1 MSAQPQM
8 NDVHPGGQR
17 RGRAPVHPI
26 VSPPAGRVPVDAA
39 AARLTAADVAVEAVA
54 AGGQLPVTGAVQPD
68 AWKMTPWRLLQN
80 DKRGSTFEEV
90 VQGFDADA
98 VFAEA
103 QRCLLCKDPTC
114 IAGCP
119 NNNPIPTYIAF
130 VAEGRILDAA
140 VADYEKNSLG
150 ACTGRVCAWENQCEG
165 HCVLNARGE
174 GVRVGA
180 IERYIADYAL
190 AHHEEFE
197 ALIAQRAAER
207 AERGSSSYIDPELS
221 SFAAA
226 VRAYG
231 DAVPASYGP
240 GYGLPDNSVLTGY
253 SVAVIGAGPAGL
265 ACADFLSRRGA
276 AVVVFEAQ
284 KYAGGL
290 LADGIPEFVLP
301 EGTVEHEVDRLRR
314 QGVVFCFE
322 QALGRDIRLEELRVE
337 FDAVFLGIGAIKARR
352 LGVRG
357 EDAVGVSIAQQ
368 YLQEV
373 KVAMSHVGVEGFA
386 VPTVGRRVLVIG
398 AGDTAMDAARTSV
411 RLGAEEVYIVYRR
424 TRAESPSRDGEVEH
438 TLHEGV
444 HFEYLV
450 NPVEFLKD
458 EHGHV
463 NAARLVR
470 MRLGEPDASGRR
482 SPEPIPGSEYDQECD
497 QVIEALGYSAN
508 GSVIGQ
514 PELLTRGGTVRVRTE
529 RGDTEIEGVFAGGDI
544 VRGAMTVVHAIR
556 DGRLA
561 ADAIGEYLL
570 KRSGLQSEAP
580 LAGEA
585 LAAD

>member
-1 MSAQPQM
+1 MSSQPEV
-8 NDVHPGGQR
+8 NNAPHGAEGG
-17 RGRAPVHPI
+17 
-26 VSPPAGRVPVDAA
+26 
-39 AARLTAADVAVEAVA
+39 ARAADAVV
-54 AGGQLPVTGAVQPD
+54 GVQHILEPET
-68 AWKMTPWRLLQN
+68 WKMTPWRVLQQ
-80 DKRGSTFEEV
+80 DKRLSTFDEV

-114 IAGCP
+114 ISGCP
-119 NNNPIPTYIAF
+119 NNNPIPTYIGF
-130 VAEGRILDAA
+130 VQEGRILDAA

-174 GVRVGA
+174 GVRIGA

-190 AHHEEFE
+190 AHKDEFE

-207 AERGSSSYIDPELS
+207 AATGRSSYTDPEVS
-221 SFAAA
+221 PFAAA
-226 VRAYG
+226 VMAYG
-231 DAVPASYGP
+231 NSTPPEYRPEFAVP
-240 GYGLPDNSVLTGY
+240 DNRSLAGFA
-253 SVAVIGAGPAGL
+253 VAVVGAGPAGL

-301 EGTVEHEVDRLRR
+301 EGTVDREVARLRD

-322 QALGRDIRLEELRVE
+322 SALGRDVQLEDLRRD
-337 FDAVFLGIGAIKARR
+337 FDSVFLGIGAVKARR
-352 LGVRG
+352 MGVPG
-357 EDAVGVSIAQQ
+357 EDALGVGTAQQ
-368 YLQEV
+368 YLQHV
-373 KVAMSHVGVEGFA
+373 KVAMSHEGELGFE
-386 VPTVGRRVLVIG
+386 VPFVGRRVLVIG
-398 AGDTAMDAARTSV
+398 AGDTAMDAARTSI

-438 TLHEGV
+438 TLTEGT

-458 EHGHV
+458 EKGHV
-463 NAARLVR
+463 RAARLVR
-470 MRLGEPDASGRR
+470 MQLGAPDASGRR
-482 SPEPIPGSEYDQECD
+482 SPEPIPGSEYDQPCD
-497 QVIEALGYSAN
+497 QVIMAVGYSAD
-508 GSVIGQ
+508 GSVIGH
-514 PELLTRGGTVRVRTE
+514 PEILNKNGTVRIHNEGGET
-529 RGDTEIEGVFAGGDI
+529 DLEGVFAGGDI
-544 VRGAMTVVHAIR
+544 SRGAMTVVHAIR

-561 ADAIGEYLL
+561 ADSIGEYLL
-570 KRSGLQSEAP
+570 SRAAPATLAEA
-580 LAGEA
+580 EA
-585 LAAD
+585 AAD

>member
-1 MSAQPQM
+1 MSAQPQL
-8 NDVHPGGQR
+8 NDAKFGGQ
-17 RGRAPVHPI
+17 G
-26 VSPPAGRVPVDAA
+26 PASATGHSIPESTRTRTPVDAA
-39 AARLTAADVAVEAVA
+39 AARLTAADVAVDKVA
-54 AGGQLPVTGAVQPD
+54 AAGQLPVTGAVQPHP
-68 AWKMTPWRLLQN
+68 WQMTPWRLLQN
-80 DKRGSTFEEV
+80 DKRNTTFDEV
-90 VQGFDADA
+90 IQGFDADA

-119 NNNPIPTYIAF
+119 NNNPIPTYIGF

-150 ACTGRVCAWENQCEG
+150 ACTGRVCAWESQCEG

-190 AHHEEFE
+190 KHHEEFE

-207 AERGSSSYIDPELS
+207 AQRGSSSYTDPNVS

-226 VRAYG
+226 VGAYG
-231 DAVPASYGP
+231 DAVPPAYGP
-240 GYGLPDNSVLTGY
+240 GFGLPDDSVLKGY
-253 SVAVIGAGPAGL
+253 NVAVIGAGPAGL
-265 ACADFLSRRGA
+265 ACADFLSRRGC

-301 EGTVEHEVDRLRR
+301 EGTVDGEVDRLRR

-322 QALGRDIRLEELRVE
+322 TALGRDIRLEELRLE

-352 LGVRG
+352 LGVPG

-368 YLQEV
+368 FLQEV
-373 KVAMSHVGVEGFA
+373 KVAMSHVGVDGFE
-386 VPTVGRRVLVIG
+386 VPHVGRRVLVIG

-458 EHGHV
+458 ENGHV
-463 NAARLVR
+463 KAARLVR
-470 MRLGEPDASGRR
+470 MQLGEPDASGRR
-482 SPEPIPGSEYDQECD
+482 SPEPIPGSEYDQPCD
-497 QVIEALGYSAN
+497 QVIEAVGYSAN
-508 GSVIGQ
+508 GTVIGQ
-514 PELLTRGGTVRVRTE
+514 PELLTRGGTVRIKTE
-529 RGDTEIEGVFAGGDI
+529 RGDTELEGVFAGGDI

-570 KRSGLQSEAP
+570 QRSGLRSETP
-580 LAGEA
+580 LLGESP
-585 LAAD
+585 AAD